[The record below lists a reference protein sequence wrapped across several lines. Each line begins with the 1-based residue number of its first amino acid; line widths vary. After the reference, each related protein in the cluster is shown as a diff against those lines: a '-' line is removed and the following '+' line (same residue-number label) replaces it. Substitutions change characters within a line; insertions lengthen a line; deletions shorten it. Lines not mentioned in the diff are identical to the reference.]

1 MEWTSKDGFRVE
13 AGLEPAPKHA
23 EAKELVYSRLIIPA
37 IKGVMK
43 AQGLQITIQGAEHI
57 PADGAGLIACN
68 HTSYM
73 DFIFAGIPARL
84 RGKRLVRFMTK
95 REIFDVKGVGTLM
108 RAMKH
113 IRVDRAAGAASL
125 DEAVRR
131 LKAGQLV
138 GIFPEGTISRDFEL
152 GQLKSGAVRIA
163 QAADA
168 PLIPMAMWGAQQ
180 LWTKGHKKKMGRHHF
195 PIWMKV
201 GQPID
206 ASGDVEAAT
215 QRLHSAMAELLAE
228 VQHDYEQTYGAVKM
242 ERAKM
247 EPAKTERTKTEQ

>member
-1 MEWTSKDGFRVE
+1 MEWTSKEGFRVE

-23 EAKELVYSRLIIPA
+23 EANELVYSRLIIPA

-57 PADGAGLIACN
+57 PADGPGLIACN

-73 DFIFAGIPARL
+73 DFIYAGIPARL
-84 RGKRLVRFMTK
+84 RAKRLVRFMTK
-95 REIFDVKGVGTLM
+95 REIFEVKGVGMLM

-125 DEAVRR
+125 EEAVRR
-131 LKAGQLV
+131 LESGQLV

-180 LWTKGHKKKMGRHHF
+180 LWTKGHKKKMGRHRF

-201 GQPID
+201 GEPID
-206 ASGDVEAAT
+206 ASGDVDAAT
-215 QRLHSAMAELLAE
+215 QRLRDAMETLLAE
-228 VQHDYEQTYGAVKM
+228 VRHDYEQAFGPVKL
-242 ERAKM
+242 
-247 EPAKTERTKTEQ
+247 EPSKPQP